1 VENLKTLTRKAKVG
15 DYAEVML
22 AGNMN
27 IGFEYSV
34 DIDQLTPTSSVSGK
48 LNNFK
53 RGDKPTN
60 SRSAI
65 VAAVA

>member
-1 VENLKTLTRKAKVG
+1 
-15 DYAEVML
+15 ML
-22 AGNMN
+22 AGFMN

-34 DIDQLTPTSSVSGK
+34 DIDQSTPTSSISGK

-60 SRSAI
+60 SRSVIFAAI
-65 VAAVA
+65 A